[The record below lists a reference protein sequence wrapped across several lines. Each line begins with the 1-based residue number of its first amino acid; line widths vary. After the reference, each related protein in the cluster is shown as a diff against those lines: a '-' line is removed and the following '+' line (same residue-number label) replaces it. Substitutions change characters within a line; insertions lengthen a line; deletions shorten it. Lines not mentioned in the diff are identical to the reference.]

1 MKDGH
6 HRLRLART
14 NGVGPVLY
22 RRLMQRFG
30 SAEAALSE
38 LPGIAARAG
47 RRLPMEIPSPS
58 NIRREMDA
66 IAKCGGTILF
76 VDTPDYPQFL
86 ALLDDAPPIISVLGD
101 AAHFRKIGVA
111 LVGAR
116 NASANGMTF
125 AARLAGEL
133 AGKDV
138 AVVSGLA
145 RGIDGAAHRGALK
158 SGVTIACIAGG
169 LDQPYPAEHAALQD
183 EIAERGIVIAEAP
196 LGTTPQARHFPRRN
210 RLIAGLS
217 LGVVVIEAALRS
229 GSLITARLAQEEGRE
244 LFAVP
249 GSPLDPRCHGS
260 NALLRAGAHVTEN
273 AEDILANLPDHPQ
286 REGILRDPLFARE
299 PQTMMISPPQ
309 IAPRAC
315 PEAINA
321 VSSLLG
327 AAPCAV
333 DDLFAHCQFST
344 PEIRAALLDLELAG
358 RVETLPG
365 GKIALL
371 DQGISCQRC

>member
-30 SAEAALSE
+30 GAEAALAE
-38 LPGIAARAG
+38 LPAIAARAG
-47 RRLPMEIPSPS
+47 RSGPMEIPTPGSV
-58 NIRREMDA
+58 RREMDA
-66 IAKCGGTILF
+66 IAKRGGMMLF
-76 VDTPDYPQFL
+76 VDTPQYPEFL
-86 ALLDDAPPIISVLGD
+86 ALLDDAPAVISVLGD
-101 AAHFRKIGVA
+101 PTHFHKIGVA

-125 AARLAGEL
+125 ASRLAQEL
-133 AGKDV
+133 AGRDV

-145 RGIDGAAHRGALK
+145 RGIDGAAHKGALK
-158 SGVTIACIAGG
+158 SGETIACIAGG
-169 LDQPYPAEHAALQD
+169 LDQPYPSEHAALQD
-183 EIAERGIVIAEAP
+183 EIAERGLVVAEAP
-196 LGTTPQARHFPRRN
+196 LGTAPQARHFPRRN
-210 RLIAGLS
+210 RVIAGLS
-217 LGVVVIEAALRS
+217 LGVVVVEAALRS

-273 AEDILANLPDHPQ
+273 AEDILSNLPDHPL

-299 PQTMMISPPQ
+299 PVAALVAPPD
-309 IAPRAC
+309 IARAAH
-315 PEAINA
+315 PDTLSA
-321 VSSLLG
+321 VWGLLG

-333 DDLFAHCQFST
+333 DDLFAHCQFS
-344 PEIRAALLDLELAG
+344 PSEVRAALLDLELAG

-371 DQGISCQRC
+371 NQGASCPR